1 MSLTEQADR
10 SDPGSPD
17 RRPSRTEQAFG
28 GWLWLSSGAVVQGVV
43 TVGSLAVL
51 ARLLSPADFGAV
63 SAGMLVVTFAS
74 IISQALVGPALV
86 QHPQLRAE
94 HIHTGFAIS
103 LVGSAALFG
112 LLWVLG
118 PVVAR
123 ALHTA
128 TLVPV
133 LRALAWMLPLQG
145 LGAVADALLRRD
157 LHYGAIARIRMVS
170 YALGYGAVGITVAA
184 LGGGLWALVAAT
196 LSQAALNT
204 ALLLQRKPH
213 SMLVRVSRP
222 ELDDLVSFS
231 GGFCLGK
238 IGNYAAT
245 EGDYLVTVKWLGV
258 SALGLYER
266 AYQLMAMPA
275 ILVGQVLDDVL
286 FPVMAQIQAEPERV
300 AKAYRRCVAAVAL
313 FALPLSALLLI
324 LASDIVN
331 VLLGPKWAQ
340 VVPPFRILALGTL
353 FRTSYKI
360 SDSLTRALGA
370 VYQRAWRQWTY
381 AGLVVGGGIIG
392 QRWGL
397 QGVAAAVLFALM
409 VNFLLT
415 AHLGTR
421 LVSLSWA
428 DYFRA
433 HVPGVRAA
441 ALVAFPG
448 LVIATVART
457 VLGLPSAGVLLTTLV
472 GTGLA
477 VAALL
482 TANPRWVLGPDGQYL
497 MREGATFVLRRMRR
511 AGPQVRG
518 AI

>member
-1 MSLTEQADR
+1 MDAPPPTG
-10 SDPGSPD
+10 P
-17 RRPSRTEQAFG
+17 RPSRTEQAFG
-28 GWLWLSSGAVVQGVV
+28 GWLWLSSGAVVQGLV

-51 ARLLSPADFGAV
+51 ARLLSPADFGSV
-63 SAGMLVVTFAS
+63 SAGMLVVNFVS
-74 IISQALVGPALV
+74 IISQGLVGPALV
-86 QHPQLRAE
+86 QHPKLRAE

-103 LVGSAALFG
+103 LFGGVAFFAAL
-112 LLWVLG
+112 WVIA
-118 PVVAR
+118 PVVALALR
-123 ALHTA
+123 APG
-128 TLVPV
+128 LVSV
-133 LRALAWMLPLQG
+133 LRALAWMLPIQG
-145 LGAVADALLRRD
+145 VGAIADALLRRD
-157 LHYGAIARIRMVS
+157 LQYGAVARIRMVS

-184 LGGGLWALVAAT
+184 LGGGLWALVGAN

-204 ALLLQRKPH
+204 ALLLQRNPH

-222 ELDDLVSFS
+222 ELDELVSFS

-245 EGDYLVTVKWLGV
+245 EGDYLVTVKWLGL

-286 FPVMAQIQAEPERV
+286 FPAMAQMQTERKRV
-300 AKAYRRCVAAVAL
+300 GTAYRRCVAAVAL
-313 FALPLSALLLI
+313 FALPLSALVLI
-324 LASDIVN
+324 LAPDIVY
-331 VLLGPKWAQ
+331 VLLGPKWGD
-340 VVPPFRILALGTL
+340 VVLPFRILAVGTL

-370 VYQRAWRQWTY
+370 VYRRAWRQWAY
-381 AGLVVGGGIIG
+381 AALVIGGGVIG

-397 QGVAAAVLFALM
+397 PGVAVAVLFALT

-415 AHLGTR
+415 AHLSTR

-433 HVPGVRAA
+433 HTPGLRAA
-441 ALVAFPG
+441 AVVAVPAV
-448 LVIATVART
+448 VIAAVART
-457 VLGLPSAGVLLTTLV
+457 VFQLPSAAVLAMTLL

-477 VAALL
+477 VAPLL
-482 TANPRWVLGPDGQYL
+482 MTGPAWLLGHDGQWL
-497 MREGATFVLRRMRR
+497 LQQAASFVRRRVRGAT
-511 AGPQVRG
+511 PQVRG
-518 AI
+518 AT